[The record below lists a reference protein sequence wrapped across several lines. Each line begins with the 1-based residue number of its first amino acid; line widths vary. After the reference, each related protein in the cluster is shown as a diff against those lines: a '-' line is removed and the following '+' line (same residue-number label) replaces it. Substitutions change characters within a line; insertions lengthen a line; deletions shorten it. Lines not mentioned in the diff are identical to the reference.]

1 MSFRPADA
9 RVGDDGIWRDLRVEA
24 GSLRD
29 RPVLFLDR
37 DGVIVEE
44 VTYLHR
50 PDDVRLIDGVA
61 RLITAA
67 EQSGAGVVVVT
78 NQSGVGRGL
87 YGWPDLAAVEDEVA
101 RQLGDAGA
109 AVQAVFACP
118 FHADARPPYDAAD
131 HPARKPNPGM
141 LLMAAE
147 LLGLDLAR
155 SWIIG
160 DRATDI
166 LAASRAGLAGGM
178 LLGEGYDDGEAERA
192 LALANDHFQARRI
205 DRLDESGA
213 HIAWLGGSA

>member
-1 MSFRPADA
+1 MSSRPADA

-24 GSLRD
+24 GGLRD

-50 PDDVRLIDGVA
+50 PGDVRLIDGVA
-61 RLITAA
+61 RLIAA
-67 EQSGAGVVVVT
+67 AGQAGAGVVVVT

-87 YGWPDLAAVEDEVA
+87 YGWSDLAAVEDEVA
-101 RQLGDAGA
+101 RQLADADA

-118 FHADARPPYDAAD
+118 FHADARPPFDIAD

-141 LLMAAE
+141 LLMAADM
-147 LLGLDLAR
+147 LGADLAR

-160 DRATDI
+160 DRVTDVI
-166 LAASRAGLAGGM
+166 AASRAGLAGGL
-178 LLGEGYDDGEAERA
+178 LLGEGYDEGEAERA
-192 LALANDHFQARRI
+192 LSLAGDQFEARRI
-205 DRLDESGA
+205 DRLDEAGG
-213 HIAWLGGSA
+213 HIAWLGASA

>member
-1 MSFRPADA
+1 MSSRPADP
-9 RVGDDGIWRDLRVEA
+9 RVGDDGIWRDLRVAA

-50 PDDVRLIDGVA
+50 PGDVCLIDGVA
-61 RLITAA
+61 SLIAHA
-67 EQSGAGVVVVT
+67 VQSGAGVVVVT

-87 YGWPDLAAVEDEVA
+87 YGWADLAAVEDEIA
-101 RQLGDAGA
+101 RRLAEDDA

-118 FHADARPPYDAAD
+118 FHTDARPPYDTDD

-141 LLMAAE
+141 LLMAAA
-147 LLGLDLAR
+147 LLDLDLAR

-160 DRATDI
+160 DRATD
-166 LAASRAGLAGGM
+166 LMAASRAGLAGGL
-178 LLGEGYDDGEAERA
+178 LLGQGYDDGEAERA
-192 LALANDHFQARRI
+192 LSLDKDGFQARRI
-205 DRLDESGA
+205 DHLDQTID
-213 HIAWLGGSA
+213 HIAWLGGAA